1 MSRKNFQRLRVELE
15 DLSRRDV
22 RAVAPDRLRVAG
34 GQADRC
40 VIVPHL
46 FDLIVEFDATVKA
59 TIRACGHVPGTR
71 VIENAA
77 YLDSLMVKPE
87 MITTIV
93 HHMADVERRV
103 VRALGPEQGLDDTPP
118 RIATGLEPLPA
129 VLSGKLV
136 TAGDA
141 SKLLTQCGVP
151 TTPNTVRY
159 WVRRGHINYVG
170 SKTLL
175 LIDDV
180 WSYAMKRR
188 NGREVARTAL

>member
-46 FDLIVEFDATVKA
+46 FDLIVEFDRAVKA

-77 YLDSLMVKPE
+77 YLDGLMVKPE
-87 MITTIV
+87 MIQTIV
-93 HHMADVERRV
+93 HHMSDVERRAV
-103 VRALGPEQGLDDTPP
+103 HALGPEKGLDDQPP
-118 RIATGLEPLPA
+118 RVATGLAPLPA

-136 TAGDA
+136 TNADA
-141 SKLLTQCGVP
+141 AKLLTQCGVP
-151 TTPNTVRY
+151 TRRKTVVD
-159 WVRRGHINYVG
+159 WVHRGHIAYVTG
-170 SKTLL
+170 HYL

-180 WSYAMKRR
+180 WDHALRRR
-188 NGREVARTAL
+188 NGRAVERTAI